1 MPASPP
7 ATPNATVSGPSH
19 SRAMAMLT
27 VTLTLD
33 NAQQLGVA
41 LPTAEWER
49 LVADFAAMPAPERS
63 ALTASLRASATH
75 NPFPTDGEGL
85 TAQQQATCDTFVNDC
100 LLLAA
105 LAEAVGERALLETA
119 ISTYV
124 VQRGPLPR
132 GALHA

>member
-1 MPASPP
+1 M
-7 ATPNATVSGPSH
+7 G
-19 SRAMAMLT
+19 MLT

-41 LPTAEWER
+41 LPTVEWER
-49 LVADFAAMPAPERS
+49 LVADFSAMPTTERS
-63 ALTASLRASATH
+63 TLTASLRASATH
-75 NPFPTDGEGL
+75 NPFPAEGISL
-85 TAQQQATCDTFVNDC
+85 TAQQQTACDTFVSDC

-105 LAEAVGERALLETA
+105 LAEAVGERALLDTA

>member
-1 MPASPP
+1 MD
-7 ATPNATVSGPSH
+7 
-19 SRAMAMLT
+19 MLT

-41 LPTAEWER
+41 LPTVEWER
-49 LVADFAAMPAPERS
+49 LVADFSAMPTTERS
-63 ALTASLRASATH
+63 TLTASLRASVTH
-75 NPFPTDGEGL
+75 NPFPAQGTNL
-85 TAQQQATCDTFVNDC
+85 TAQQQAACDTFVSDC

-105 LAEAVGERALLETA
+105 LAQAVGERALLDTA

>member
-1 MPASPP
+1 MTTNPP
-7 ATPNATVSGPSH
+7 TSPNAAASAPNHG
-19 SRAMAMLT
+19 RALAMLT

-41 LPTAEWER
+41 LPAAEWER
-49 LVADFAAMPAPERS
+49 LVADFTAMPTPERS
-63 ALTASLRASATH
+63 ALTASLRASATR
-75 NPFPTDGEGL
+75 NPFPADGASL
-85 TAQQQATCDTFVNDC
+85 SAHQQAACDTFVNDC